1 MSLLNHKCLPTL
13 SGKYEAKV
21 KEYTEITNKQGGYIE
36 VVLSLP
42 DREFKYCVFPSQVD
56 YVTSCLNRQLN
67 ASRDANSLG
76 EALEIYKSK
85 QTPLDVW
92 FSYNETYGRMNVAL
106 HETTS
111 VDEEHIT
118 EDLI

>member
-13 SGKYEAKV
+13 SGKYEVKV
-21 KEYTEITNKQGGYIE
+21 KDYKEITNKQGGYIE
-36 VVLSLP
+36 VVLILP

-56 YVTSCLNRQLN
+56 YVTSCLNRQLEVE
-67 ASRDANSLG
+67 RDANSLG

-85 QTPLDVW
+85 QIALDVW

>member
-13 SGKYEAKV
+13 SGKYEV
-21 KEYTEITNKQGGYIE
+21 KIKSYQEITNAQGGYIE

-56 YVTSCLNRQLN
+56 YVTSCLNRQLGVE
-67 ASRDANSLG
+67 RDANSLG
-76 EALEIYKSK
+76 EALEIYKKNQKS
-85 QTPLDVW
+85 LDVW
-92 FSYNETYGRMNVAL
+92 FSYNENYGRMNVAL
-106 HETTS
+106 HESTI
-111 VDEEHIT
+111 VEEEHIT